1 MVFHCCCQKNTEW
14 FRGEFCGLLGMQ
26 ILGKCASCGS
36 SLPSP
41 WHCQLCSV
49 PARTAGT
56 QSQAAADPCC
66 SQTTPWV
73 LSQPQGWE
81 PPGLPLLLWEAEV
94 GRQQRWSAQ
103 TGSSWNCVRICHAA
117 GFRPFTPCVVVSD
130 EESATILVHPAAES
144 TSPNPSTNCASAEVL
159 PLHFS
164 FSLLWKQSAI
174 SSSQMWW
181 VL

>member
-1 MVFHCCCQKNTEW
+1 MLFRCCCQKSTER
-14 FRGEFCGLLGMQ
+14 FRGEFCGLSGMQ

-36 SLPSP
+36 SPRSP

-66 SQTTPWV
+66 SQTAPWV
-73 LSQPQGWE
+73 LSQPRGWE
-81 PPGLPLLLWEAEV
+81 PPGLLLLLGEAEV

-103 TGSSWNCVRICHAA
+103 TGSSWNCVRICHTLLA
-117 GFRPFTPCVVVSD
+117 SD
-130 EESATILVHPAAES
+130 P
-144 TSPNPSTNCASAEVL
+144 
-159 PLHFS
+159 
-164 FSLLWKQSAI
+164 SLLVLWFLMRKVPRSWFTLQHSPLLLIPPQLCFSRGFATAFQLF
-174 SSSQMWW
+174 SPLEAACYLSSQMCW